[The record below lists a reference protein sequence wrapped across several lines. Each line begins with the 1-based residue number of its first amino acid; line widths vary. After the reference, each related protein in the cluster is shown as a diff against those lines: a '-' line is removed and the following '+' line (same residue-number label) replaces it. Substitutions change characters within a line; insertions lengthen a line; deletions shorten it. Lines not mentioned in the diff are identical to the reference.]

1 MRTYDLN
8 PYLRNSIG
16 LDRTFDLLVTLTN
29 AEAGGYPPYNIE
41 KIDDE
46 EYRVTIA
53 VAGFSAQD
61 IDIEVHGNAL
71 TITGRRPDADK
82 GRNYV
87 YQGIAGRAFER
98 RFHIADHVKI
108 DNASLQDGLLNIE
121 LRREV
126 PEELKPRKIA
136 INGEK
141 SENLRVVNKAS
152 VA

>member
-8 PYLRNSIG
+8 PYLRTSIG
-16 LDRTFDLLVTLTN
+16 LDQTFDLLESLAN

-41 KIDDE
+41 KLDE
-46 EYRVTIA
+46 DEYRITVA
-53 VAGFSAQD
+53 VAGFSADD
-61 IDIEVHGNAL
+61 IDIEVHRNAL

-82 GRNYV
+82 GRNFH
-87 YQGIAGRAFER
+87 YQGIAGRSFER

-108 DNASLQDGLLNIE
+108 SEATLKDGLLNIE

-136 INGEK
+136 INGQDTLK
-141 SENLRVVNKAS
+141 VVKGSSA
-152 VA
+152 A

>member
-1 MRTYDLN
+1 MRSFDLN
-8 PYLRNSIG
+8 PYLRTSIG
-16 LDRTFDLLVTLTN
+16 LDRTFDLLETLTS
-29 AEAGGYPPYNIE
+29 AEGGGYPPYNIE
-41 KIDDE
+41 KIDED

-53 VAGFSAQD
+53 VAGFRAQD
-61 IDIEVHGNAL
+61 LDIEAHGNAL

-82 GRNYV
+82 GRNFV

-98 RFHIADHVKI
+98 RFHIADYVKI
-108 DNASLQDGLLNIE
+108 DNASLQDGLLSIE

-136 INGEK
+136 INGNSGETFK
-141 SENLRVVNKAS
+141 VVKGSS